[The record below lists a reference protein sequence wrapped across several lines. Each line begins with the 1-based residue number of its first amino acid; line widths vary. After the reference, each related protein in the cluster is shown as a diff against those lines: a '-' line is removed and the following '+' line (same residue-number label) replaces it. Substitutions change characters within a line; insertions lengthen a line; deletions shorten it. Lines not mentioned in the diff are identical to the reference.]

1 MNTKRYQVYL
11 NPNSVSILDEY
22 GEYTDISRSQL
33 IQMAIDQVAQ
43 NLRKVFVST
52 KTPAKN
58 SYLLDSLVGAIKLE
72 GVKQTNF
79 AENIKEIY
87 LND

>member
-22 GEYTDISRSQL
+22 GEHTNISRSQL

-52 KTPAKN
+52 QTPVKN
-58 SYLLDSLVGAIKLE
+58 NYILDSLIGAIKFE
-72 GVKQTNF
+72 GNKTTNF
-79 AENIKEIY
+79 AENIDEIY
-87 LND
+87 LHD

>member
-1 MNTKRYQVYL
+1 MNTKRYQLYL

-22 GEYTDISRSQL
+22 SEQTDISRSQL

-52 KTPAKN
+52 KTPVKN
-58 SYLLDSLVGAIKLE
+58 SYLLDSLIGAIKLE
-72 GVKQTNF
+72 GNKQTNF
-79 AENIKEIY
+79 ASNIDKIY
-87 LND
+87 LHD